1 MTVLPQGAA
10 PPAHSALRPQ
20 RPDGAVAGVLAFAV
34 SLLLG
39 VAVGAAGFALV
50 RPPYEAWRSA
60 LASAQADHA
69 AAAAEAAERAARQKA
84 AEDAA
89 AAAQAAMA
97 ASAQQRRSAPYAQPA
112 PGGGYNPLAARPAFN
127 PLSPSPIP
135 PGPSFANPDVPLN
148 PAYGNLPD
156 TDGVDVV
163 YYACTACHSV
173 QTFAAQHV
181 TRERWDDLLDWMVTD
196 QSMRPLPPAD
206 RAIVLDYLVRHF
218 GADHQA
224 PGTLSPTAATP

>member
-1 MTVLPQGAA
+1 MTVLDKAAAA
-10 PPAHSALRPQ
+10 PAAGRAGGLLPALALSAVL
-20 RPDGAVAGVLAFAV
+20 VA
-34 SLLLG
+34 
-39 VAVGAAGFALV
+39 AVGAAGFTLV
-50 RPPYEAWRSA
+50 RPPYEAWQA
-60 LASAQADHA
+60 ELTAAQAAHGEA
-69 AAAAEAAERAARQKA
+69 VAAEAERAARQRA
-84 AEDAA
+84 AEEAA

-97 ASAQQRRSAPYAQPA
+97 ASAQQQRAAPYTQPA

-127 PLSPSPIP
+127 PLNPSPIP

-148 PAYGNLPD
+148 PDFGNLPD
-156 TDGVDVV
+156 TPGVDTV

-196 QSMRPLPPAD
+196 QNMAPLPPAD
-206 RAIVLDYLVRHF
+206 RTVVLDYLVRHF

-224 PGTLSPTAATP
+224 PGTLTPARP